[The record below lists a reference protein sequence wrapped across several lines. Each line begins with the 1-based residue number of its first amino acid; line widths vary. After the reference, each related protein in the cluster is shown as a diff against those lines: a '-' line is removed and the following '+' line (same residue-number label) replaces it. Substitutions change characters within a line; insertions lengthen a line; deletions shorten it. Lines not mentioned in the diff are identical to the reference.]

1 MRGLLLASLIALAVS
16 APEADASVKVT
27 VKEQTYTIGGRTGAD
42 LLEAMDSKGP
52 RHGFLAR
59 AIAQTKYLVT
69 WDLAWTESRKA
80 CRVSRAD
87 ARIAITY
94 TYPKAG
100 NDLSTEMRRRWARF
114 LEGVRKHEEMHGRLA
129 TQMVKAAERSVEGL
143 SIKND
148 PGCRKARKEVK
159 RRVAEIYA
167 DYEDRQAR
175 FDTREHG
182 DGGNVEG
189 LIRGLVRR

>member
-1 MRGLLLASLIALAVS
+1 MRGLILASMVALAVS
-16 APEADASVKVT
+16 APEAVASVKVT
-27 VKEQTYTIGGRTGAD
+27 VKEQSYTISGRTGAD
-42 LLEAMDSKGP
+42 LLAAMDRKGP

-87 ARIAITY
+87 AQIAITY

-100 NDLSTEMRRRWARF
+100 GDLSPEMRRRWARF
-114 LEGVRKHEEMHGRLA
+114 LDGVRKHEETHGRLA
-129 TQMVKAAERSVEGL
+129 AQMVRAAESSIVGL

-167 DYEDRQAR
+167 DYEDRQMR
-175 FDTREHG
+175 FDSREHG
-182 DGGNVEG
+182 DAGNVEG